1 MIKKKIIIISLIFF
15 LTNCGFTP
23 IYLNNTDVNKIKLD
37 NCTYFESNKMCGY
50 SFSPCTHYKD
60 KKLKSKKYYGYK
72 IIIND

>member
-1 MIKKKIIIISLIFF
+1 MHRIIEPDSVFKSYIPKINF
-15 LTNCGFTP
+15 LSNS
-23 IYLNNTDVNKIKLD
+23 DVKKIKLD
-37 NCTYFESNKMCGY
+37 NFIYFESNKMCGY